1 MHSDR
6 APLVLQQQNF
16 KQKVVALL
24 RRFKV
29 SDEVRGRPPAAGA
42 LVGGGP
48 GAQLRAGLRQRC
60 LRPGVWTGGP
70 TPRAARGAGRGQAV
84 PTELPERQ
92 IAGQT
97 WKKAGCCLSGGGV
110 TTGFCVSQCFFLSQ
124 LYFSGQF

>member
-42 LVGGGP
+42 LVGRGP
-48 GAQLRAGLRQRC
+48 GAQLWAGLWRRC
-60 LRPGVWTGGP
+60 LRPGAWTVGP
-70 TPRAARGAGRGQAV
+70 TPRAAQGAAEAQAV

-97 WKKAGCCLSGGGV
+97 WEKAGCRLSGGV
-110 TTGFCVSQCFFLSQ
+110 TAGFCVFFLIR
-124 LYFSGQF
+124 LYLLGQF

>member
-29 SDEVRGRPPAAGA
+29 SDEVRGWPPAAGTP
-42 LVGGGP
+42 VGGGP
-48 GAQLRAGLRQRC
+48 GAQLQAGLQRCC
-60 LRPGVWTGGP
+60 LRPGAWMVGP
-70 TPRAARGAGRGQAV
+70 TPRAARGAAEAQAV

-92 IAGQT
+92 IVGQT
-97 WKKAGCCLSGGGV
+97 WKKAGCCLSGGV
-110 TTGFCVSQCFFLSQ
+110 TTGFCVFLSQ
-124 LYFSGQF
+124 LYLLGQF